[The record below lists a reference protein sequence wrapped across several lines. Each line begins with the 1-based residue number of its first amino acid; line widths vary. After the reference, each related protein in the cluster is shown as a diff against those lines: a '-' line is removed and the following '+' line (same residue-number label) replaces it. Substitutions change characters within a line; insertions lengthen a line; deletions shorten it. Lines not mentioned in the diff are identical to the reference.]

1 MPPLSLLS
9 TLDNGNRLVVEGA
22 TESTGRSLLG
32 RARALVAGEGGIRR
46 LCVWSASPADILT
59 ALALAERAAAAV
71 FLAHRSLAAEQV
83 WDIAGQYGIDA
94 LWLDGDTRLLRRP
107 PSGEAADAD
116 AGAIHLMTSG
126 TTGLPKVARHSLAS
140 LAASIRRTENSAEA
154 RWLLTYPTTS
164 FAGLQVVLAA
174 ALGGGI
180 LYAPPDTSPPALV
193 SELRRR
199 AITHA
204 SGTPSLWR
212 KLLLA
217 LSPDAPIDT
226 LKNITLGGEA
236 VDQATLD
243 RLSQAF
249 PQARLRHV
257 YASTEAGVILTVAD
271 HRAGFP
277 ASYLHGGPGQTALR
291 IRDGI
296 LEVRTPGLMKKY
308 VSGHASPLT
317 DDGWLSTGDAVF
329 EQDGRILFQGRADG
343 RCNVGGFKVFPD
355 QVEEAVLAVD
365 GVAEARVYAEKGP
378 LAGDVLIAEVV
389 AHPHLDKAGLRTR
402 LMAHLRRT
410 LPGFAVPRILRFP
423 EAITLSAS
431 QKKARTNVSPPAAC
445 GH

>member
-9 TLDNGNRLVVEGA
+9 TLDNGNRLVMEGPS
-22 TESTGRSLLG
+22 ESTGQALLDRACSLQS
-32 RARALVAGEGGIRR
+32 GEGEIRR

-59 ALALAERAAAAV
+59 ALALAELTGAAV

-83 WDIAGQYGIDA
+83 WEIAGQYGIDA
-94 LWLDGDTRLLRRP
+94 LWFDGDTRLLRRP
-107 PSGEAADAD
+107 LSAEAADS
-116 AGAIHLMTSG
+116 GAIHLMTSG

-154 RWLLTYPTTS
+154 RWLLTYPATS

-180 LYAPPDTSPPALV
+180 LYAPPDATPPALV
-193 SELRRR
+193 RELRQS

-217 LSPDAPIDT
+217 LSPDHPIT
-226 LKNITLGGEA
+226 SLKNITLGGEA

-257 YASTEAGVILTVAD
+257 YASTEAGVIFTVAD

-277 ASYLHGGPGQTALR
+277 VSYLHDGAGQTALR

-317 DDGWLSTGDAVF
+317 ADGWLSTGDAVL
-329 EQDGRILFQGRADG
+329 EQDGRIVFQGRADG
-343 RCNVGGFKVFPD
+343 RFNVGGFKVFPD
-355 QVEEAVLAVD
+355 QVEEALLAVD
-365 GVAEARVYAEKGP
+365 GVADARVYAEKGP
-378 LAGDVLIAEVV
+378 LAGDVLVAEVV
-389 AHPHLDKAGLRTR
+389 ARPNLEKAEVRSR
-402 LMAHLRRT
+402 LMGHLRRT
-410 LPGFAVPRILRFP
+410 LPGFAVPRIIRFT
-423 EAITLSAS
+423 EAVTLSAS
-431 QKKARTNVSPPAAC
+431 QKKARTNVT
-445 GH
+445 H